1 MPERM
6 RRSLSARILLG
17 FTLVLIA
24 FAVVL
29 GLTIVRM
36 QGVRSQLELIN
47 SRYLR
52 LILIL
57 GELDKIQNNL
67 NIQVAERKA
76 GRGTSKF
83 LRRQVTLARQARLL
97 YVKKALR
104 VIGSEERLRLAP
116 RDAQLSVRARERLRQ
131 LAEAFRRHEP
141 TLDRLFTRGGEAL
154 TGKTLEHV
162 GEALLRQERKLER
175 DVLRQLQRELR
186 ARVKSVGRQ
195 VEAYQRTSIW
205 AGLAMILAALVLSIA
220 VTLRVRRWLGPLTV
234 LVGGTKRIASGDY
247 SERVEVDSGDELGLL
262 AGEFNKMA
270 EAIEEREQRLI
281 RSERLAA
288 AGRLASHITHEVRN
302 PLNSISLNTELLEE
316 ELAELPQASRDEAQ
330 SILRAVQHE
339 IDRLTGITEEYL
351 QFARLP
357 KPNLDDEDLD
367 TIVGSLLTFLGGE
380 LAQNDVVLVQQ
391 LAGDLPPIAVDENQI
406 RQALLNLLRNAIEAM
421 AGSGG
426 ELTVETRQLSG
437 DDSPLVEV
445 RVTDQGPGIDPDV
458 LAQVYEPFFSTK
470 DGGTGLG
477 LALTQQIIHEHG
489 GRISVES
496 QRGQG
501 TTFVVSL
508 PASAD
513 SG

>member
-1 MPERM
+1 M
-6 RRSLSARILLG
+6 RRSLSARIFLG
-17 FTLVLIA
+17 FALVLTA

-52 LILIL
+52 LILVL
-57 GELDKIQNNL
+57 GEMDTIQNNL
-67 NIQVAERKA
+67 LITAAERTA

-83 LRRQVTLARQARLL
+83 LRRQVTLARQLRLL
-97 YVKKALR
+97 DAKKALR

-116 RDAQLSVRARERLRQ
+116 RDAQLSARARARLRR

-141 TLDRLFTRGGEAL
+141 TFDRLFSSGDAL
-154 TGKTLEHV
+154 SGKKLEDV
-162 GEALLRQERKLER
+162 GEALLTQERKLKSA
-175 DVLRQLQRELR
+175 LSLLQRELR
-186 ARVKSVGRQ
+186 ARVKVTGRQ

-205 AGLAMILAALVLSIA
+205 LGLAMILAALVLSA
-220 VTLRVRRWLGPLTV
+220 LVALRVRRWLGPLTV

-270 EAIEEREQRLI
+270 EAVEEREQRLI

-316 ELAELPQASRDEAQ
+316 ELAELPEEARDEAQ
-330 SILRAVQHE
+330 SILRAVQRE
-339 IDRLTGITEEYL
+339 VDRLTGITEEYL

-357 KPNLDDEDLD
+357 KPTLEREDLD
-367 TIVGSLLTFLGGE
+367 AIVESLLSFLGGE
-380 LAQNDVVLVQQ
+380 LAQNEVTLNKK
-391 LAGDLPPIAVDENQI
+391 LAGDLPPIAVDENQL

-421 AGSGG
+421 AAGGGG
-426 ELTVETRQLSG
+426 ELTVATRELPRG
-437 DDSPLVEV
+437 EGGRRVEV
-445 RVTDQGPGIDPDV
+445 RVADRGPGIDAEV
-458 LAQVYEPFFSTK
+458 LAQVFEPFFSTK

-489 GRISVES
+489 GGIAVES
-496 QRGQG
+496 QPGEG

-508 PASAD
+508 PASVE